1 MDLFFFIMIGIATLI
16 SAILGV
22 SFLWDYI
29 KPSAKINNFITKIIT
44 VWTYTC
50 SSMVLGLFVGSVI
63 HL

>member
-1 MDLFFFIMIGIATLI
+1 MDLFFFIMIAIATLI

-29 KPSAKINNFITKIIT
+29 KPSEKINNFITKIIT